1 MGLEK
6 IGLWGAGRRRR
17 VWSGIVEENFHGFNP
32 VCRQCWQVYCQT
44 CGAFRAKDLDAG
56 QLQELFA
63 FGQVEIPCGT
73 CDKTTVWNGK
83 IVDRRDTADD
93 GTPLGKER
101 RKGARRAHRRVHV
114 SLPIRIRCDSPDL
127 KFVEV
132 KKTVEA
138 SRQGCSFVTNQPVQK
153 GMCLYVVFPYSEGDA
168 LLETTAKVTRVS
180 PAEGGAEVGF
190 EFIR

>member
-1 MGLEK
+1 MGSTPYAVN
-6 IGLWGAGRRRR
+6 AGK
-17 VWSGIVEENFHGFNP
+17 
-32 VCRQCWQVYCQT
+32 VYCQT
-44 CGAFRAKDLDAG
+44 CGAFRTKELDAG

-63 FGQVEIPCGT
+63 FGQVEILCGT

-83 IVDRRDTADD
+83 IVDRRGADD
-93 GTPLGKER
+93 DAPEGGER
-101 RKGARRAHRRVHV
+101 REGVRRTLKRVHV

-132 KKTVEA
+132 KKTIEA

-168 LLETTAKVTRVS
+168 LMETNAKVTRVS